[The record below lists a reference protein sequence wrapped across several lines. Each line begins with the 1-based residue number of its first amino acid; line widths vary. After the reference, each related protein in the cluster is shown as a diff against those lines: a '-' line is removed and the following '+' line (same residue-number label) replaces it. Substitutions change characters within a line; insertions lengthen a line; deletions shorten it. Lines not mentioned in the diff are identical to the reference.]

1 MAELTT
7 YLKKLKFDP
16 TLLTSPFG
24 RYLQNTRLVILTVL
38 LMVIVGVASYMSIPR
53 VLNPQINI
61 PIVIVSTTLPGASPD
76 DIESLV
82 TVPVEN
88 SLNSIDDVKTM
99 SSTSQDSV
107 SVVTLEFESGV
118 NPDKAKAD
126 VQSAVDSITDLPDS
140 AESPN
145 VQKLDFENEPVWT
158 FSLSSKTD
166 TVSLVRFGKALRDKL
181 EDLPSIDR
189 VETTGL
195 DDEEIQVLVN
205 PQKLAVYGLSPSAIS
220 ETIKS
225 NIGSAP
231 AGTITT
237 SASSFIL
244 SIDPTVTNV
253 EQLRNLQI
261 ANGTSSILL
270 SDVATVQQRI
280 KPDATASYI
289 ASKDQAPVQTIRF
302 DIYKTGTANITDAVE
317 DARKTTD
324 ESTKEYGNKFIISS
338 VIDAGQQIDEQY
350 YDLVRDLLITISL
363 VFLTLFLFLGLRQAI
378 IASLAIPLTFLI
390 TFIVMNMTNISLSFI
405 AFFSLLLSL
414 GLLVDDTIV
423 VVSALTA
430 YYRTNKFTPLEAGLL
445 VWRDFKTAI
454 LTTTLTTVWAFVP
467 LLLSTGII
475 GEFIRP
481 IPIVVSTILLA
492 SLGVALFVTLP
503 FFIILLNGKLPNR
516 IVILFRIIGI
526 LLVLALFITIMPQG
540 PLFIPAFILFVI
552 NIFIYFQVRY
562 QLYKRMQEK
571 LHKQP
576 LQTQTKERKSISY
589 YLNNG
594 VINFEIVEKKYRSII
609 NKILSRGSLRK
620 TTVIIVVAFSLFSYV
635 LVPLGYVK
643 NEFFPKSDQE
653 YVYLSLELPAGTNI
667 QTTRK
672 EMLAILEDTRKIEN
686 VSFVTAT
693 PKLSI
698 DPGRGF
704 GGSND
709 NTALITILLP
719 HKGGVSSIDLSEKLR
734 EKYSTYQKGTISV
747 VEVSDGPPAGSDL
760 QIKISGEDLA
770 EIDKYA
776 TQVQTFLEKQ
786 QGVTNISKSIK
797 SGTSKIVFIP
807 DAQKLAA
814 AGITQDQLGS
824 AMRTYA
830 SGFTLQK
837 DAKLQKES
845 DESQDIVLRTAITP
859 QTAQDVSTITIPT
872 PTGQIPLISLGR
884 FELRPNPTLITREDG
899 KRTMSVSAGVTQGTS
914 STEVNT
920 KLEEYANSLNLP
932 DGYSWATGGVNEE
945 NDQSVQAILMAMI
958 LSFLLIILT
967 MVLQFS
973 SFRKAFIVMLVIPL
987 SISGVF
993 IIFSITNTPLSFP
1006 ALIGVLALFG
1016 IVVKNSILI
1025 VDKINQNLKE
1035 QMEFKEAIVDAAES
1049 RLEPITLT
1057 SFATIV
1063 GLIPITLSDPLWRGL
1078 GGAIMSGLFFSG
1090 TTMLFFI
1097 PVVYYAFFNKSEGK
1111 IPEEKRGRKPKN
1123 TN

>member
-16 TLLTSPFG
+16 SLLTSPFG
-24 RYLQNTRLVILTVL
+24 KYLQNTRLVILTVI

-88 SLNSIDDVKTM
+88 SLNSLEDVKTM

-126 VQSAVDSITDLPDS
+126 VQSAVDSITDLPDN
-140 AESPN
+140 AESPS

-195 DDEEIQVLVN
+195 DDEEIQVLVD
-205 PQKLAVYGLSPSAIS
+205 PQKLASYGLNAQAIS
-220 ETIKS
+220 QTIKS
-225 NIGSAP
+225 NTGSSP
-231 AGTITT
+231 AGNITT
-237 SASSFIL
+237 NDSSFVL
-244 SIDPTVTNV
+244 SIDPTVTSV
-253 EQLRNLQI
+253 EELRNIRI
-261 ANGTSSILL
+261 ANGRSSILL
-270 SDVATVQQRI
+270 SDVATVQERI
-280 KPDATASYI
+280 KPDATASYL
-289 ASKDQAPVQTIRF
+289 ATKNQEPVQTIRF

-317 DARKTTD
+317 DARKTT
-324 ESTKEYGNKFIISS
+324 EETTKSYGNKFTISS

-350 YDLVRDLLITISL
+350 YDLVRDLIITISL

-390 TFIVMNMTNISLSFI
+390 TFIVMNITDISLSFI

-445 VWRDFKTAI
+445 VWKDFKTAI

-467 LLLSTGII
+467 LLLATGII

-503 FFIILLNGKLPNR
+503 FFIILLNGNLPNR
-516 IVILFRIIGI
+516 IVVLFRIIGI
-526 LLVLALFITIMPQG
+526 LLVLALFFVVMPQG
-540 PLFIPAFILFVI
+540 PLFIPALILFVV

-562 QLYKRMQEK
+562 QLYKRMQER
-571 LHKQP
+571 LHSEPIQRE
-576 LQTQTKERKSISY
+576 QKERKSISY

-594 VINFEIVEKKYRSII
+594 VINFEIIERKYRKII
-609 NKILSRGSLRK
+609 DKILSKTSLRR
-620 TTVIIVVAFSLFSYV
+620 TTVIVVIAFALFSYL

-653 YVYLSLELPAGTNI
+653 YIYLSLELPSGTNI

-672 EMLAILEDTRKIEN
+672 EMIAIMNDIRTIED

-704 GGSND
+704 GGSSD
-709 NTALITILLP
+709 NTALVTILLP
-719 HKGGVSSIDLSEKLR
+719 HKGGVSSIDLSQKLR
-734 EKYSTYQKGTISV
+734 DKYSAYQKGTVSV

-760 QIKISGEDLA
+760 QIKVSGEDLS
-770 EIDKYA
+770 EIDTYA
-776 TQVQTFLEKQ
+776 TQIQTFLEKQ

-807 DAQKLAA
+807 DAQKLAT

-845 DESQDIVLRTAITP
+845 DDSQDIVLRTAVTP
-859 QTAQDVSTITIPT
+859 QTAQDVSSITIPT
-872 PTGQIPLISLGR
+872 PNGQIPLISLGR

-899 KRTMSVSAGVTQGTS
+899 KRTMSVSASVTQGVSVTDM
-914 STEVNT
+914 NA

-958 LSFLLIILT
+958 LSFLLIIIT

-993 IIFSITNTPLSFP
+993 IIFSLTNTPLSFP

-1035 QMEFKEAIVDAAES
+1035 QMEFREAIVDAAES

-1111 IPEEKRGRKPKN
+1111 IGEKRGRKPKDN
-1123 TN
+1123 